1 MCCGNYLPPEQLG
14 LSREDVYASGAEAL
28 TLRVALAFASMFPL
42 WTGLIIDIK
51 SAFLYAPDW
60 GQVLK
65 GKKKEVSS
73 SLLLSW

>member
-51 SAFLYAPDW
+51 SAFLYAPI
-60 GQVLK
+60 GARSK